1 MGGGLGW
8 TFLRKSSRKPETPV
22 REKQALHN
30 KPGSL
35 RGKELPVDWDGG
47 KVGPE
52 HRASLGYLSA
62 LRTSS

>member
-8 TFLRKSSRKPETPV
+8 AFLRKSSCKRETPV

-35 RGKELPVDWDGG
+35 RGKELPVHWEWGKGG
-47 KVGPE
+47 P
-52 HRASLGYLSA
+52 
-62 LRTSS
+62 